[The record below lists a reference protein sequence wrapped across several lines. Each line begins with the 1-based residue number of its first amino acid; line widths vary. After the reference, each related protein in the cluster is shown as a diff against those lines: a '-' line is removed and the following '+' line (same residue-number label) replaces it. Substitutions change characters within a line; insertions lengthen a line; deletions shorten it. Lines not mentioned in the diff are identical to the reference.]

1 MAKKEQKQIME
12 TIEKEIEK
20 AEEPKSSSPKH
31 EVTNHAFS
39 MIQNDDESFSVIKIG
54 FNPKDLYVSPT
65 IEVVE
70 TNTDK
75 FIVQERLS
83 ILLLEMEI
91 S

>member
-1 MAKKEQKQIME
+1 MAKKETKQSEVITEE
-12 TIEKEIEK
+12 TTTELTTPI
-20 AEEPKSSSPKH
+20 
-31 EVTNHAFS
+31 EVTHSAYS

-54 FNPKDLYVSPT
+54 FNAVDKYVESKF
-65 IEVVE
+65 EVIE

-75 FIVQERLS
+75 YIIQERLS